1 MKYEGKREI
10 LFCNEGLPIK
20 IGYSLGTVYVA
31 KWDSDYR
38 HISYKLYNFGYCPA
52 DKDFY
57 YNGNIHLPKNL
68 IEYFE
73 NGIMSAKKEEELHE
87 LDIYH
92 VSYIENLIDKY
103 NEEKAQNE
111 ITKQKILNLSKTIKN
126 KSKKNSK

>member
-1 MKYEGKREI
+1 MKYEGKGEI

-20 IGYSLGTVYVA
+20 IGYSLGTVYEVG
-31 KWDSDYR
+31 WDYPG
-38 HISYKLYNFGYCPA
+38 YKLYNFGYCPA

-57 YNGNIHLPKNL
+57 YNGNIHLPKIL

-73 NGIMSAKKEEELHE
+73 NSSRSKQLTEELHE
-87 LDIYH
+87 LGIYH
-92 VSYIENLIDKY
+92 VSYSEYLSDKY

-111 ITKQKILNLSKTIKN
+111 IAKQKILNLSKTIKN

>member
-1 MKYEGKREI
+1 MKYEGKGEI

-38 HISYKLYNFGYCPA
+38 HVSYKLYNFGYCPA

-57 YNGNIHLPKNL
+57 YNGNIHLPKIL

-73 NGIMSAKKEEELHE
+73 NSSRSKQLTEELHE
-87 LDIYH
+87 LGIYH
-92 VSYIENLIDKY
+92 VSYSEYLSDKY

-111 ITKQKILNLSKTIKN
+111 IAKQKILNLSKTIKN

>member
-20 IGYSLGTVYVA
+20 IGYSLGTVYEA

-87 LDIYH
+87 LGIYH
-92 VSYIENLIDKY
+92 VSYSEYLSDKY

-111 ITKQKILNLSKTIKN
+111 IAKQKILNLSKTIKN
-126 KSKKNSK
+126 KSKRNSK